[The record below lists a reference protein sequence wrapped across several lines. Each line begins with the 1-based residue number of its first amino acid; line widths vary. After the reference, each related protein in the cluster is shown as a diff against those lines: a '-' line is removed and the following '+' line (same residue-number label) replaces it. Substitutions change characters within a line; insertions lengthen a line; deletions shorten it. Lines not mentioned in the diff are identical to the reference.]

1 MKVIF
6 SAAAR
11 FDLIEIGDYI
21 AMDSPA
27 NATSFVKTLQEKA
40 LGLAHTP
47 LKGTERNHLLSG
59 LRLLPHRYYNIY
71 YRANDDAITVVRI
84 MHSARDIG
92 PEDFT

>member
-11 FDLIEIGDYI
+11 IDLIEIGDYI
-21 AMDSPA
+21 AMDSPG
-27 NATSFVKTLQEKA
+27 NAISFVKTLQEKA
-40 LGLAHTP
+40 LGLARVP
-47 LKGTERNHLLSG
+47 LMGTERNHLSSG

-71 YRANDDAITVVRI
+71 YRAGDDMITIVRV
-84 MHSARDIG
+84 MHSAQDIG